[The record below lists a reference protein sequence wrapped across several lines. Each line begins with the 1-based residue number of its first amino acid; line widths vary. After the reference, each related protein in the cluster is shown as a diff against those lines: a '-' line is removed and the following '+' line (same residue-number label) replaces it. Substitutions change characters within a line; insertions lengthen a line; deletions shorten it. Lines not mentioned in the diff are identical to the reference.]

1 MLSHWEE
8 EGEVAP
14 GEPPG
19 LSVSEGAD
27 TSPSSDDA
35 SDASSTMALNLSS
48 TAVSVLLMVGNWH
61 ILEGSSSR

>member
-27 TSPSSDDA
+27 TSPSSDDP

-48 TAVSVLLMVGNWH
+48 TGVIVRLMVGNCH
-61 ILEGSSSR
+61 IREGTSSR